1 MSTHN
6 QDENKTPTGH
16 PTDKAAENDLEKDL
30 EDFIER
36 KQHEKQALIKLLRFV
51 EVKGNKQ
58 KK

>member
-6 QDENKTPTGH
+6 QDENKTPTEH
-16 PTDKAAENDLEKDL
+16 PTEKDEEDDLAKDL

-51 EVKGNKQ
+51 EVKNKQ

>member
-16 PTDKAAENDLEKDL
+16 PTDKVAEDDLAKDL

-51 EVKGNKQ
+51 EVKDKH

>member
-1 MSTHN
+1 MSKHH
-6 QDENKTPTGH
+6 QDKNKNPIGH
-16 PTDKAAENDLEKDL
+16 PTEKDDKDDLAKDL

-51 EVKGNKQ
+51 EVKNKQ

>member
-6 QDENKTPTGH
+6 QDENKTPTKH
-16 PTDKAAENDLEKDL
+16 PREDEEDDLAKDL

-51 EVKGNKQ
+51 EVKNKQ